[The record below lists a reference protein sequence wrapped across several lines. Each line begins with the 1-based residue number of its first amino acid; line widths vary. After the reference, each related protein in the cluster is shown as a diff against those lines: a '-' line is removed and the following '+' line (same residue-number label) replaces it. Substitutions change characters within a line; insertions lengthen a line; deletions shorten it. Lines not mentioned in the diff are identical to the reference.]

1 MRIAIVALLLVSSA
15 AAAATT
21 AQQDATFMAA
31 LKLWLSQNAATAPVP
46 AVTPTHPTLL
56 VP

>member
-1 MRIAIVALLLVSSA
+1 MRIVILVLFLVSSA
-15 AAAATT
+15 ATAATT

-31 LKLWLSQNAATAPVP
+31 LKLWLSQNAAMAPVP
-46 AVTPTHPTLL
+46 AVAPTHPTLL